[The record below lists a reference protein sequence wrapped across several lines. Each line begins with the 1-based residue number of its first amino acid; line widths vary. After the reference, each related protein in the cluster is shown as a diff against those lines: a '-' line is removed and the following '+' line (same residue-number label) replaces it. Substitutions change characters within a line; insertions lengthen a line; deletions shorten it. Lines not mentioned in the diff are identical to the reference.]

1 MKIESPQRLLTCEIF
16 PSGKPNE
23 TRYFNESFYEDQ
35 KMAPTIFVG
44 AAHCNFICKDFTEP
58 NYPVPLETC
67 CCLPKDISPSCKKGS
82 EVS

>member
-1 MKIESPQRLLTCEIF
+1 MEIESPQRCEIF
-16 PSGKPNE
+16 PSGKPNR
-23 TRYFNESFYEDQ
+23 TLYINESFYEDH

-67 CCLPKDISPSCKKGS
+67 CCLPKDISPSCKEGS